1 MFIERTSQQGDA
13 TRLVYNALD
22 TTIRIA
28 SKNWGRVL
36 ASGLWLA
43 AQMAGVV
50 VVVEVCSYLFLRTQL
65 TYLATWMNLIVLP
78 LGVFCILAH
87 SGIFAVMTA
96 TSLTKE

>member
-1 MFIERTSQQGDA
+1 M
-13 TRLVYNALD
+13 YNALD

-43 AQMAGVV
+43 AQMAGFV

-78 LGVFCILAH
+78 LDVFCILAH